1 MQHATEKGL
10 KVALAI
16 DTPALGDTIAAIP
29 TLRKISE
36 AHDNK
41 PITVFTSKPFLFEGH
56 PLVDV
61 ALPLDQINKEE
72 YFVHRTFMP
81 LVGKTYELNGESVEF
96 RYSNM
101 DFRQFHAV
109 SLGFTLKESEMEM
122 DLYIERER
130 ELPVKDYVIIHPTH
144 TWPTRTWEQAKWQEL
159 INRLNERGIPVVAIG
174 RDSSEVGHFNT
185 DKPVM
190 PIDIKLGVNLLNDPN
205 NDPAELRWMM
215 NHRAKAVVTMDS
227 GILHIAG
234 TTDVNI
240 IQLGSSIDNKLRAPY
255 RNGSQDY
262 KYNFVAGGCGIF
274 CSSNQKYNIKAHGS
288 IQGVPPQVRCLE
300 GKPTFECQP
309 TVDQVF
315 KATTKL
321 YDVQPKIRLV
331 HLLLNDDKSPE
342 RQEKSIASI
351 SRLAD
356 RGVEY
361 IQVWNDRWTET
372 PPRETFT
379 RPDQYDSI
387 PITPGHYG
395 NFRAFADSANEY
407 FTDDLDGFIFCEG
420 DAILTESLEETID
433 AINRGYTTMIEKD
446 IAYLSFGSR
455 FHLENN
461 YPQSATFFQHDD
473 IHVVDK
479 ILGAQMVMFTSKM
492 RRFIKDRFNH
502 HTWETADIFLNN
514 ILLGKFD
521 IAIFDKPYAIQAD
534 GISAID
540 NFYKKHLSKASTCE
554 DYNRP
559 TNIKKAYITHT
570 TENYEQVTINLVN
583 SIRTFS
589 KEDVVVY
596 TIDYTASDRLQSI
609 ATCIR
614 LDLDLPDLTD
624 NDFHNTAAGEVMYVN
639 RSTYRTYKTLSAK
652 IDCMLDAC
660 NFIEEW
666 VYLDGDCLANYN
678 VDDLFDWCKSAT
690 HYPLAT
696 KGPQQYV
703 MLIKN
708 GELIGNPFID
718 ETGNELTKDNTKCLE
733 WPLMDYFGMDV
744 SLRSSQYRTTNIL
757 VGSNKNKNFLNKWR
771 LHKETLPTKV
781 DATKFMPFHEETIY
795 NVLVWGMGD
804 RGLDMVYVNVEGPE
818 TVNHF
823 FNTNTNSDKLM
834 SRFYKL
840 PKDKEKIKVFHGEKR
855 ELEANLIIKEI
866 ENYKMN
872 SNKKTLLYLAPH
884 LSTGGMPQFLLK
896 RVEAMLEAN
905 EYNVHVLEYCQ
916 FSDTF
921 LVQRN
926 QITDLLGNNFHTIA
940 GLNTIDDDHRTRR
953 MIELIDE
960 INPDLIHIEECT
972 ESFDSFNKL
981 TEVGLE
987 YLYDTNKPWK
997 VIETCHNIWFQG
1009 KDKLYNP
1016 DAYMFCTPYHPIAN
1030 FKDVKTTSKWLA
1042 TYPMIDLK
1050 PTEDAKWNAKDEL
1063 GMDPDKIHVLNVGLW
1078 TSGKNQGEG
1087 VAIARIAEET
1097 YPGQFH
1103 FHFVGNQ
1110 ASNFQSYW
1118 QPIMDDVPANVTIW
1132 HERTDVARFM
1142 TAADA
1147 FMFNSTWECNP
1158 LAVREAISY
1167 GLPTY
1172 TRNLEQYLDMFTPY
1186 ITPFTDELTE
1196 NATILLDSLRGQK
1209 KNTGDFITGA
1219 YVQPQAEFERFIS
1232 DHTEA
1237 YKTILTQSQER
1248 GPEAQS
1254 NPASQ
1259 IGRLE
1264 YQNGLRLYIDSEVPA
1279 EAYAEFWDG
1288 EDLVYRA
1295 NQIKKGHWY
1304 APSRKW
1310 HTEWLIHIKRGDV
1323 VLETL
1328 EWSLRDKECLVQ
1340 FDSSSLGDTLAW
1352 MGQMEQFMEQHGIKK
1367 LLVRTHKPWLF
1378 DKQYYS
1384 EKAIELISDWQQTA
1398 EVQYNIGVYYDDNE
1412 TWKPNEHKYDW
1423 RHVTL
1428 GKIASDRL
1436 GIQYYE
1442 ERPQL
1447 AREFW
1452 NRGNPAA
1459 KKKQVV
1465 IATQSTAQA
1474 KYWNHPT
1481 GWQDLV
1487 DHYNNA
1493 GYRVLHASKEGTEL
1507 TGIEQL
1513 PEALERVAE
1522 AILDAEL
1529 FIGISSGL
1537 TWFAWALE
1545 AECVIISG
1553 FTDPYVEFEDAIYIN
1568 NHQVCHGCWGN
1579 HTFDRGDWNWC
1590 PVWKGTGR
1598 QFECTKTITA
1608 ERVIKTIEDAK

>member
-1 MQHATEKGL
+1 MEHATEKGL

-56 PLVDV
+56 PLVDI
-61 ALPLDQINKEE
+61 ALPLDQIDREE
-72 YFVHRTFMP
+72 YFVHRTFMS
-81 LVGKTYELNGESVEF
+81 LVGKSHDLDGESVEF

-109 SLGFTLKESEMEM
+109 SLGFTLKESEMEI

-159 INRLNERGIPVVAIG
+159 IDRLNERGIPVVAIG

-190 PIDIKLGVNLLNDPN
+190 PINIKLGVNLLNDPN

-274 CSSNQKYNIKAHGS
+274 CSSNQKYNIQAHGS

-300 GKPTFECQP
+300 GKPTFECHP

-315 KATTKL
+315 EATTKL
-321 YDVQPKIRLV
+321 YGMQTI
-331 HLLLNDDKSPE
+331 PE
-342 RQEKSIASI
+342 K
-351 SRLAD
+351 
-356 RGVEY
+356 
-361 IQVWNDRWTET
+361 
-372 PPRETFT
+372 
-379 RPDQYDSI
+379 
-387 PITPGHYG
+387 
-395 NFRAFADSANEY
+395 
-407 FTDDLDGFIFCEG
+407 
-420 DAILTESLEETID
+420 LE
-433 AINRGYTTMIEKD
+433 R
-446 IAYLSFGSR
+446 
-455 FHLENN
+455 
-461 YPQSATFFQHDD
+461 
-473 IHVVDK
+473 
-479 ILGAQMVMFTSKM
+479 
-492 RRFIKDRFNH
+492 
-502 HTWETADIFLNN
+502 
-514 ILLGKFD
+514 
-521 IAIFDKPYAIQAD
+521 
-534 GISAID
+534 
-540 NFYKKHLSKASTCE
+540 
-554 DYNRP
+554 
-559 TNIKKAYITHT
+559 AYITHT
-570 TENYEQVTINLVN
+570 TENYEQVTVNLVN
-583 SIRTFS
+583 SILAFS
-589 KEDVVVY
+589 EQPIVVY
-596 TIDYTASDRLQSI
+596 TIDYTASHALQSI

-614 LDLDLPDLTD
+614 LDLGLPNLTE
-624 NDFHNTAAGEVMYVN
+624 NDFHNNEIGEVMYVN

-652 IDCMLDAC
+652 IDCMLAAC
-660 NFIEEW
+660 DFINEW

-678 VDDLFDWCKSAT
+678 VDDLFDWCKEAT
-690 HYPLAT
+690 EYPLAT
-696 KGPQQYV
+696 SGPQQYV
-703 MLIKN
+703 LLVKD
-708 GELIGNPFID
+708 GKLIGNPFVD
-718 ETGNELTKDNTKCLE
+718 ETGNEQTKDNKKCLE

-744 SLRSSQYRTTNIL
+744 NQRFNEYRTTNIL
-757 VGSNKNKNFLNKWR
+757 AGSNKNKDFLFTWR
-771 LHKETLPTKV
+771 MHKEVLPTKV

-795 NVLVWGMGD
+795 NVMVWD
-804 RGLDMVYVNVEGPE
+804 RDNRGLDMVYVNVEGPE
-818 TVNHF
+818 TVKHF
-823 FNTNTNSDKLM
+823 FNTTTDSDKFM
-834 SRFYKL
+834 SSFYKL

-855 ELEANLIIKEI
+855 EAEANLIIQEI
-866 ENYKMN
+866 EDYKMK

-916 FSDTF
+916 FSDAF

-926 QITDLLGNNFHTIA
+926 QITDLLGGNFHTIA

-981 TEVGLE
+981 TEAGLE
-987 YLYDTNKPWK
+987 YLYDINKPWK

-1030 FKDVKTTSKWLA
+1030 FKDNKIGSKWLS
-1042 TYPMIDLK
+1042 TYPIVDLK
-1050 PTEDAKWNAKDEL
+1050 PTEDQKWNAKDEL
-1063 GMDPDKIHVLNVGLW
+1063 DMDPDKIHVLNVGLW

-1110 ASNFQSYW
+1110 ASNFVKYW
-1118 QPIMDDVPANVTIW
+1118 KPIMDSIPANVTVH
-1132 HERTDVARFM
+1132 HEKSNVSDYM
-1142 TAADA
+1142 MAADA

-1158 LAVREAISY
+1158 LALREAISY

-1172 TRNLEQYLDMFTPY
+1172 SRNLEQYLDMFTPY
-1186 ITPFTDELTE
+1186 ITSFTDDLTE
-1196 NATILLDSLRGQK
+1196 NATILLESLRGQK
-1209 KNTGDFITGA
+1209 KITGDF
-1219 YVQPQAEFERFIS
+1219 VQPQAEFERFIS
-1232 DHTEA
+1232 EHLEA
-1237 YKTILTQSQER
+1237 YTTIL
-1248 GPEAQS
+1248 AQAATRVKES
-1254 NPASQ
+1254 TTGQ
-1259 IGRLE
+1259 LVRLE
-1264 YQNGLRLYIDSEVPA
+1264 YQDGLKLFPETGIPSGCA
-1279 EAYAEFWDG
+1279 AQFWDG
-1288 EDLVYRA
+1288 EDLVYTA
-1295 NQIKKGHWY
+1295 ENLKAGHWY
-1304 APSRKW
+1304 GPTRKW
-1310 HTEWLIHIKRGDV
+1310 HTEWRVLIKKEDNI
-1323 VLETL
+1323 LEEQVWTL
-1328 EWSLRDKECLVQ
+1328 NEKECLVH
-1340 FDSSSLGDTLAW
+1340 FDSKSLGDTLAW
-1352 MGQMEQFMEQHGIKK
+1352 MGQMEHFKKQHNLKK
-1367 LLVRTHKPWLF
+1367 LLVRTHKNWLF
-1378 DKQYYS
+1378 NKDYY
-1384 EKAIELISDWQQTA
+1384 KANGIELIEDWSQRA
-1398 EVQYNIGVYYDDNE
+1398 EVQYNIGVYYSEKE
-1412 TWKPNEHKYDW
+1412 TWKRDEHKYDW

-1436 GIQYYE
+1436 GIPHKE
-1442 ERPQL
+1442 KRPHL
-1447 AREFW
+1447 AREFCS
-1452 NRGNPAA
+1452 RSVE
-1459 KKKQVV
+1459 KQKAIV

-1487 DHYNNA
+1487 DHYRAND
-1493 GYRVLHASKEGTEL
+1493 YRVLHSSKEGTEL
-1507 TGIEQL
+1507 KGIEQL

-1522 AILDAEL
+1522 AILSAEL

-1537 TWFAWALE
+1537 SWFAWALG
-1545 AECVIISG
+1545 AKVVIISG

-1608 ERVIKTIEDAK
+1608 EDVIKKIEDAK

>member
-1 MQHATEKGL
+1 MEHATEKGL

-56 PLVDV
+56 PLVDI
-61 ALPLDQINKEE
+61 ALPLDQIDREE

-81 LVGKTYELNGESVEF
+81 LVGKSHDLDGESIEF

-109 SLGFTLKESEMEM
+109 SLGFTLKGSEMEI

-159 INRLNERGIPVVAIG
+159 IDRLNERGIPVVAIG

-190 PIDIKLGVNLLNDPN
+190 PINIKLGVNLLNDPN

-315 KATTKL
+315 EATAKL

-361 IQVWNDRWTET
+361 IQVWNNRWTET

-433 AINRGYTTMIEKD
+433 AINRGYDTMIEKD

-461 YPQSATFFQHDD
+461 YPQSTTFFQHDD
-473 IHVVDK
+473 IHVVNK
-479 ILGAQMVMFTSKM
+479 IIGAQMVMFTSKM
-492 RRFIKDRFNH
+492 RRYIKDRFNH
-502 HTWETADIFLNN
+502 HTWETADIFFNN
-514 ILLGKFD
+514 SFQGKFD
-521 IAIFDKPYAIQAD
+521 MAIFEKAYAIQAD

-540 NFYKKHLSKASTCE
+540 DFYKIHLGELSALESH
-554 DYNRP
+554 RP
-559 TNIKKAYITHT
+559 TNIKKAFITHT

-583 SIRTFS
+583 SIRAFS

-596 TIDYTASDRLQSI
+596 TIDYTASDRLQTI

-614 LDLDLPDLTD
+614 LNLGLPNLTED
-624 NDFHNTAAGEVMYVN
+624 DFHNNEIGEVMYVN

-660 NFIEEW
+660 GFIEEW

-678 VDDLFDWCKSAT
+678 VDDLFDWCKEAT
-690 HYPLAT
+690 EYPLAT
-696 KGPQQYV
+696 CGPQQYV
-703 MLIKN
+703 MLVVDGK
-708 GELIGNPFID
+708 LIGNPFVD
-718 ETGNELTKDNTKCLE
+718 KTGNELTKDNTKCLE

-744 SLRSSQYRTTNIL
+744 HQRSTQYRTTNIL
-757 VGSNKNKNFLNKWR
+757 AGSNKNKEFLETWR
-771 LHKETLPTKV
+771 MHKEVLPTKV
-781 DATKFMPFHEETIY
+781 DANKFMPFHEETIY
-795 NVLVWGMGD
+795 NVMVWD
-804 RGLDMVYVNVEGPE
+804 RDNRGLDMVYVNVEGPE
-818 TVNHF
+818 TVKHF
-823 FNTNTNSDKLM
+823 FNTTTDSDKFM
-834 SRFYKL
+834 SSFYKL
-840 PKDKEKIKVFHGEKR
+840 PKDKEKIKAFHGEKR
-855 ELEANLIIKEI
+855 EAEANLIIQEI
-866 ENYKMN
+866 EDYKMK

-916 FSDTF
+916 FSDAF

-926 QITDLLGNNFHTIA
+926 QITDLLGGNFHTIA

-981 TEVGLE
+981 TEAGLE
-987 YLYDTNKPWK
+987 YLYDINKPWRI
-997 VIETCHNIWFQG
+997 IETCHNIWFQG

-1030 FKDVKTTSKWLA
+1030 FKDNKIGSKWLS
-1042 TYPMIDLK
+1042 TYPMVDLK
-1050 PTEDAKWNAKDEL
+1050 PTEDQKWNAKDEL
-1063 GMDPDKIHVLNVGLW
+1063 DMDPDKIHVLNVGLW

-1110 ASNFQSYW
+1110 ASNFVKYW
-1118 QPIMDDVPANVTIW
+1118 KPIMDSIPANVTVH
-1132 HERTDVARFM
+1132 HEKSNVSDYM
-1142 TAADA
+1142 MAADA

-1158 LAVREAISY
+1158 LALREAISY

-1172 TRNLEQYLDMFTPY
+1172 SRNLEQYLDMFTPY
-1186 ITPFTDELTE
+1186 ITSFTDDLTE
-1196 NATILLDSLRGQK
+1196 NATILLESLRGQK
-1209 KNTGDFITGA
+1209 KITGDF
-1219 YVQPQAEFERFIS
+1219 VQPQAEFERFIS
-1232 DHTEA
+1232 EHLEA
-1237 YKTILTQSQER
+1237 YTTIL
-1248 GPEAQS
+1248 AQAATRVKES
-1254 NPASQ
+1254 TTGQ
-1259 IGRLE
+1259 LVRLE
-1264 YQNGLRLYIDSEVPA
+1264 YQDGLKLFPETGIPSGCA
-1279 EAYAEFWDG
+1279 AQFWDG
-1288 EDLVYRA
+1288 EDLVYTA
-1295 NQIKKGHWY
+1295 ENLKAGHWY
-1304 APSRKW
+1304 GPTRKW
-1310 HTEWLIHIKRGDV
+1310 HTDWRVLIKKEDSI
-1323 VLETL
+1323 LEEQVWTL
-1328 EWSLRDKECLVQ
+1328 NEKECLVH
-1340 FDSSSLGDTLAW
+1340 FDSKSLGDTLAW
-1352 MGQMEQFMEQHGIKK
+1352 MGQMEHFKKQHNLKK
-1367 LLVRTHKPWLF
+1367 LLVRTHKNWLF
-1378 DKQYYS
+1378 NKDYY
-1384 EKAIELISDWQQTA
+1384 KANGIELIEDWSQRA
-1398 EVQYNIGVYYDDNE
+1398 EVQYNIGVYYSEKE
-1412 TWKPNEHKYDW
+1412 TWKRDEHKYDW

-1436 GIQYYE
+1436 GIPHKE
-1442 ERPQL
+1442 KRPHL
-1447 AREFW
+1447 AREFCSHSVE
-1452 NRGNPAA
+1452 
-1459 KKKQVV
+1459 KQKAIV

-1487 DHYNNA
+1487 DHYRAND
-1493 GYRVLHASKEGTEL
+1493 YRVLHSSKEGTEL
-1507 TGIEQL
+1507 KGIEQL

-1522 AILDAEL
+1522 AILSAEL

-1537 TWFAWALE
+1537 SWFAWALG
-1545 AECVIISG
+1545 AKVVIISG

-1608 ERVIKTIEDAK
+1608 EDVINKIEDAK

>member
-56 PLVDV
+56 PLVDI
-61 ALPLDQINKEE
+61 ALPLDQINRDE

-81 LVGKTYELNGESVEF
+81 LVGKGYELDGESIEF

-101 DFRQFHAV
+101 DLRQFHAV

-122 DLYIERER
+122 DLYIESPR
-130 ELPVKDYVIIHPTH
+130 ELSVKDYVIIHPTH

-159 INRLNERGIPVVAIG
+159 VDRLNERGIPVVAIG
-174 RDSSEVGHFNT
+174 RDSREVGHFNT

-190 PIDIKLGVNLLNDPN
+190 PINIKLGVNLLNDPN

-215 NHRAKAVVTMDS
+215 NNRARAVVTMDS

-255 RNGSQDY
+255 RKGSQDY

-274 CSSNQKYNIKAHGS
+274 CSSNQKYNIQTHGS
-288 IQGVPPQVRCLE
+288 IHGVPPQVRCLE
-300 GKPTFECQP
+300 AKPTFECQP

-315 KATTKL
+315 NATTNL
-321 YDVQPKIRLV
+321 YDVKPKIRIV

-351 SRLAD
+351 SRLGD

-361 IQVWNDRWTET
+361 IQVWNDTWTEEA
-372 PPRETFT
+372 PRETFT
-379 RPDQYDSI
+379 RPHQYDSI
-387 PITPGHYG
+387 PISPRHYG
-395 NFRAFADSANEY
+395 NFRAFADSAAEY

-433 AINRGYTTMIEKD
+433 AINRGYNTMIDKD

-461 YPQSATFFQHDD
+461 YPQSTTFFQYDD
-473 IHVVDK
+473 IHVVNK

-492 RRFIKDRFNH
+492 RRFIKDRFQH
-502 HTWETADIFLNN
+502 HTWETADIFFNN

-521 IAIFDKPYAIQAD
+521 IAIFEKPYAIQAD

-540 NFYKKHLSKASTCE
+540 GFYKKHLGELSALESP
-554 DYNRP
+554 RP
-559 TNIKKAYITHT
+559 SNIKKAFITHT

-589 KEDVVVY
+589 KEGVVVY
-596 TIDYTASDRLQSI
+596 TIDYTASDRLQAI

-614 LDLDLPDLTD
+614 LDLGLPDLTE
-624 NDFHNTAAGEVMYVN
+624 NDFHNNEAGEVMYVN

-660 NFIEEW
+660 DFIDEW

-678 VDDLFDWCKSAT
+678 VDDLFDWCKLAVE
-690 HYPLAT
+690 YPLAT

-703 MLIKN
+703 MLVKN

-744 SLRSSQYRTTNIL
+744 SLRSNQYRTTNIL
-757 VGSNKNKNFLNKWR
+757 AGSSNNKEFLNTWR

-795 NVLVWGMGD
+795 NVLVWDRGD

-818 TVNHF
+818 TVKHF
-823 FNTNTNSDKLM
+823 FNTTTDSDKLM

-855 ELEANLIIKEI
+855 EQEANIIIKEI
-866 ENYKMN
+866 EDYKMK
-872 SNKKTLLYLAPH
+872 SNKKTLLYFAPH

-896 RVEAMLEAN
+896 RVEAMLAAG

-916 FSDTF
+916 FSDAF

-926 QITDLLGNNFHTIA
+926 QITDLLGDNFHTIA
-940 GLNTIDDDHRTRR
+940 GLGTIDDDHRTRR

-981 TEVGLE
+981 TEAGLE
-987 YLYDTNKPWK
+987 YLYDINKPWR

-1030 FKDVKTTSKWLA
+1030 FKDVKTESKWLS
-1042 TYPMIDLK
+1042 TYPMVDLK
-1050 PTEDAKWNAKDEL
+1050 PTEDQKWNAKEEL
-1063 GMDPDKIHVLNVGLW
+1063 GMDADKIHVLNVGLW

-1087 VAIARIAEET
+1087 VAIARIAEEL

-1110 ASNFQSYW
+1110 ASNFKDYW
-1118 QPIMDDVPANVTIW
+1118 QPIMDSIPANVTVH
-1132 HERTDVARFM
+1132 HEKSNVSDYM

-1158 LAVREAISY
+1158 LALREAISY

-1172 TRNLEQYLDMFTPY
+1172 SRNLEQYLDMFTPY
-1186 ITPFTDELTE
+1186 ITSFTDDLTE
-1196 NATILLDSLRGQK
+1196 NATILLESLRGQK
-1209 KNTGDFITGA
+1209 KITGDF
-1219 YVQPQAEFERFIS
+1219 VQPQAELERFTFE
-1232 DHTEA
+1232 HLKA
-1237 YKTILTQSQER
+1237 YATILTET
-1248 GPEAQS
+1248 
-1254 NPASQ
+1254 ASRVKEMPT
-1259 IGRLE
+1259 GRFVRLE
-1264 YQNGLRLYIDSEVPA
+1264 YQDGLKLYP
-1279 EAYAEFWDG
+1279 EAGIPSGCEAQFWDG
-1288 EDLVYRA
+1288 EDLVYTAR
-1295 NQIKKGHWY
+1295 QLKPGHWY
-1304 APSRKW
+1304 GPTRKW
-1310 HTEWLIHIKRGDV
+1310 HTEWRVIIKKEDRL
-1323 VLETL
+1323 LEEQVWTL
-1328 EWSLRDKECLVQ
+1328 NEKECLVQ

-1352 MGQMEQFMEQHGIKK
+1352 MGQMELFKKLHGIKK
-1367 LLVRTHKPWLF
+1367 LLVRTHKNWLF
-1378 DKQYYS
+1378 NKAYY
-1384 EKAIELISDWQQTA
+1384 KANDIELIEDWAQEA
-1398 EVQYNIGVYYDDNE
+1398 EVQYNIGVYYDEAE
-1412 TWKPNEHKYDW
+1412 TWKREEHKYDW

-1436 GIQYYE
+1436 GIPHRE
-1442 ERPQL
+1442 KRPQL
-1447 AREFW
+1447 AREFF
-1452 NRGNPAA
+1452 GHSVE
-1459 KKKQVV
+1459 KQKAIV

-1487 DHYNNA
+1487 DHYRA
-1493 GYRVLHASKEGTEL
+1493 TGYRVQHASKEGTEL
-1507 TGIEQL
+1507 KGIEQL

-1522 AILDAEL
+1522 AILNAEL

-1537 TWFAWALE
+1537 SWFAWALE
-1545 AECVIISG
+1545 AKVVIISG
-1553 FTDPYVEFEDAIYIN
+1553 FTDPYVEFEDAIYVN

-1608 ERVIKTIEDAK
+1608 ADVIKKIEDAK